1 MFNFFDIIIYM
12 VIATIIN
19 RIVVNND
26 KIAFDNNVYDKHYY
40 NDLSYDLSYMEI
52 MNPNNTMRQT
62 GGDAFCQ
69 IQNIYG
75 YDNQSIKIM
84 IPDNIVVVM

>member
-1 MFNFFDIIIYM
+1 MIYM
-12 VIATIIN
+12 VIATVIN
-19 RIVVNND
+19 RIFVNNN

-52 MNPNNTMRQT
+52 MNPNNTRRQT
-62 GGDAFCQ
+62 GGDTFYQ